1 MKKLQVPIKSES
13 LLLTLALTGF
23 FCISPPPVYAQS
35 QQSTPAQG
43 SKPAQDTDIN
53 YGQLANFDNFLDK
66 HRELAE
72 QLRKDPS
79 LVRNEDFVNSHPA
92 LRDYFRDNPD
102 VREEIRE
109 NPQLFM
115 RAENRVDRLEGRG
128 DKGDITRGELQNF
141 DNFLDRHREIS
152 EQLRKNPSLVNDQ
165 QFLKDH
171 PALQN
176 YLQAHQGVRE
186 EIRENPSAFLQAENR
201 FDRREDNLDRRNNGD
216 RDIDRGSSN
225 RSDITRGE
233 LQSFDNFLDRHR
245 EISEQLHKNPSLA
258 NDPQFL
264 KDHPALGE
272 FLQAHQGV
280 RAEIRENPKV
290 FLQAENRLDQR
301 EASTNRRSDD
311 FDRSNRTGDRDIDR
325 DSPERSQRPGDRDTD
340 RDSIE
345 RSHMHRNF
353 GAFMNSHS
361 ELAEQLTRDPDQ
373 VKNETFLKSHPELK
387 EYLDQHPGD
396 RRALLADPHTFIK
409 NSQKFATT
417 AKPPAV
423 TPKPKQ

>member
-1 MKKLQVPIKSES
+1 MKNLQVPIKSES

-35 QQSTPAQG
+35 QSTPAQG
-43 SKPAQDTDIN
+43 SKSAQDTDIN

-128 DKGDITRGELQNF
+128 DKGDITRGELQ
-141 DNFLDRHREIS
+141 
-152 EQLRKNPSLVNDQ
+152 
-165 QFLKDH
+165 
-171 PALQN
+171 
-176 YLQAHQGVRE
+176 
-186 EIRENPSAFLQAENR
+186 
-201 FDRREDNLDRRNNGD
+201 
-216 RDIDRGSSN
+216 
-225 RSDITRGE
+225 
-233 LQSFDNFLDRHR
+233 SFDNFLDRHR

-272 FLQAHQGV
+272 YLQAHRGVREEIRENPNVFVQAENRFDRREDDLDRRNGDRDASRDIDRGVSDRDRGDRRDITRGELQSFDSFLDRHREISERLHKNPSLANDPQFLKDHPALGEYLQAHQGV
-280 RAEIRENPKV
+280 RAEIRENPAV

-301 EASTNRRSDD
+301 EGSLNHRADDSDRDRRAGE
-311 FDRSNRTGDRDIDR
+311 RTGDMDR
-325 DSPERSQRPGDRDTD
+325 DSSQ
-340 RDSIE
+340 

-373 VKNETFLKSHPELK
+373 VKNDTFLKSHPELK

-396 RRALLADPHTFIK
+396 RQALLADPHAFIM
-409 NSQKFATT
+409 NSQKFANT

-423 TPKPKQ
+423 APKPKQ